1 MLGPSES
8 RILKTI
14 GTSGTISHEPPH
26 ALTEAGWFVVSTDIV
41 KENKMYGW
49 RAKIGHVAPSRG
61 DTLVYEFYRMLP
73 EGFMILN
80 STGTIRQL
88 VDVDFD
94 RQLERIEEAAQDL
107 VENKCDAIII
117 GGSPLFTK
125 LGYGSDIEMAKKLT
139 AKFGV
144 PVSPG
149 ITGEVEALRSLGIK
163 TVVVATPH
171 EDSLNQR
178 MKAFLEA
185 SGFKILKIQGY
196 GVRKNAD
203 LTDMDIHAAYKIAKK
218 LYDEAP
224 QADGVFVPCPR
235 WPTITDVDLLE
246 REIGKPVVT
255 SCQAYIWYAL
265 RMARVKQTVK
275 GFGQLMASL
284 AN

>member
-1 MLGPSES
+1 
-8 RILKTI
+8 
-14 GTSGTISHEPPH
+14 
-26 ALTEAGWFVVSTDIV
+26 
-41 KENKMYGW
+41 MYGW

-73 EGFMILN
+73 EGFMLLN

-88 VDVDFD
+88 VDADFE
-94 RQLERIEEAAQDL
+94 RQLQRIEEATQDL
-107 VENKCDAIII
+107 VENRCDAIII

-125 LGYGSDIEMAKKLT
+125 LGYGSDIEMGKKLT

-144 PVSPG
+144 PVV
-149 ITGEVEALRSLGIK
+149 IHYELTDEA
-163 TVVVATPH
+163 VAATPH

-185 SGFKILKIQGY
+185 SGFQVLKIEGY

-218 LYDEAP
+218 LYEQAP
-224 QADGVFVPCPR
+224 EADGVFVPCPR

-246 REIGKPVVT
+246 HEIGKPVVT
-255 SCQAYIWYAL
+255 SCQAYIWHAI
-265 RMARVKQTVK
+265 RMAKVKETVS

>member
-1 MLGPSES
+1 
-8 RILKTI
+8 
-14 GTSGTISHEPPH
+14 
-26 ALTEAGWFVVSTDIV
+26 
-41 KENKMYGW
+41 MYGW

-88 VDVDFD
+88 VDADFE
-94 RQLERIEEAAQDL
+94 RHLARIEEAAADL
-107 VENKCDAIII
+107 VDNKCDAIII

-125 LGYGSDIEMAKKLT
+125 LGHGSDAEMAKKLT

-149 ITGEVEALRSLGIK
+149 ISGEIAALKSLNINK
-163 TVVVATPH
+163 VVAATPH
-171 EDSLNQR
+171 EESLNQR
-178 MKAFLEA
+178 MKVLLEA
-185 SGFKILKIQGY
+185 SGFQVLKIEGY
-196 GVRKNAD
+196 GVRKNSD
-203 LTDMDIHAAYKIAKK
+203 NKIAKR
-218 LYDEAP
+218 LYEQAP
-224 QADGVFVPCPR
+224 DADGVFVPCPR

-255 SCQAYIWYAL
+255 SCQAYIWHAL
-265 RMARVKQTVK
+265 KMAKVKQAVA
-275 GFGQLMASL
+275 GYGRLMASL

>member
-1 MLGPSES
+1 M
-8 RILKTI
+8 T
-14 GTSGTISHEPPH
+14 H
-26 ALTEAGWFVVSTDIV
+26 
-41 KENKMYGW
+41 MYGW
-49 RAKIGHVAPSRG
+49 RAKIGKVSPANVEI
-61 DTLVYEFYRMLP
+61 LVYEFNKMLP
-73 EGFMILN
+73 EGFMLLN

-88 VDVDFD
+88 VDADFD
-94 RQLERIEEAAQDL
+94 RQLQRIEEATQDL

-125 LGYGSDIEMAKKLT
+125 LSYGSDIEMGKKLT
-139 AKFGV
+139 SKFGV

-149 ITGEVEALRSLGIK
+149 ITGEVEALRSLNIK
-163 TVVVATPH
+163 KVVVATPH

-185 SGFKILKIQGY
+185 SGFQVLKIEGY

-218 LYDEAP
+218 LYEQASD
-224 QADGVFVPCPR
+224 ADGVFVPCPR

-246 REIGKPVVT
+246 REIGKPVIT
-255 SCQAYIWYAL
+255 SCQAYIWHAL
-265 RMARVKQTVK
+265 KMAKVKQNVT
-275 GFGQLMASL
+275 GFGRLMASL

>member
-1 MLGPSES
+1 
-8 RILKTI
+8 
-14 GTSGTISHEPPH
+14 
-26 ALTEAGWFVVSTDIV
+26 
-41 KENKMYGW
+41 MYGW

-73 EGFMILN
+73 EGFMLLN

-88 VDVDFD
+88 VDADFE
-94 RQLERIEEAAQDL
+94 RQLQRIEEATQDL

-125 LGYGSDIEMAKKLT
+125 LGYGSDIEMGKKLT

-149 ITGEVEALRSLGIK
+149 ITGEVEALRSLNSK
-163 TVVVATPH
+163 KVVVATPH

-185 SGFKILKIQGY
+185 SGFQVLKIEGY

-203 LTDMDIHAAYKIAKK
+203 LTDMDIHAAYKIAKN
-218 LYDEAP
+218 LNHHPPEAEAASAP
-224 QADGVFVPCPR
+224 GPACPR
-235 WPTITDVDLLE
+235 FPMVILCEPET
-246 REIGKPVVT
+246 
-255 SCQAYIWYAL
+255 
-265 RMARVKQTVK
+265 
-275 GFGQLMASL
+275 ASP
-284 AN
+284 AS